1 MAALWVERA
10 TAAAAMAAAD
20 ATVEER
26 QKEEEEEGGGRRR
39 RRRIAFPIFTFGRV
53 TLLSFF
59 RARAHSL

>member
-1 MAALWVERA
+1 MAASWVERV
-10 TAAAAMAAAD
+10 TGAAAMAAAA

-26 QKEEEEEGGGRRR
+26 QKEEEEGGGRRI
-39 RRRIAFPIFTFGRV
+39 RIAFPIFTFGRV